1 MAGTKVKVKT
11 AWGSKTKNSSITIS
25 AKTLG
30 GALKELEKRD
40 EWGKFAGKIDYA
52 YKADAKKN
60 VTEVTLKPSYTIQMP
75 KWTGYSKAPKEC
87 QQEWDRMWK
96 KLEEHEEEH
105 RKIHEQCLK
114 NIQDHLGTQTDYPVD
129 LLKTDMTHMAEH
141 GQAQQDAFDAT
152 TGHGSKA
159 GVSLNVSAACA

>member
-1 MAGTKVKVKT
+1 
-11 AWGSKTKNSSITIS
+11 
-25 AKTLG
+25 
-30 GALKELEKRD
+30 
-40 EWGKFAGKIDYA
+40 
-52 YKADAKKN
+52 
-60 VTEVTLKPSYTIQMP
+60 
-75 KWTGYSKAPKEC
+75 
-87 QQEWDRMWK
+87 
-96 KLEEHEEEH
+96 
-105 RKIHEQCLK
+105 LK